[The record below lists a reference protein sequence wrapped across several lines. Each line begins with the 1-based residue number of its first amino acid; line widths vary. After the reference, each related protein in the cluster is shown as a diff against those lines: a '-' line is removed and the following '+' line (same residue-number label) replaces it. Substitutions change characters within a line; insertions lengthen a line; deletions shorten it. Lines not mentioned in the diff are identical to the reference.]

1 MSVVSLKAVSSS
13 KWGGQ
18 FWSKLKKTPE
28 SGPKWEK
35 LKDSDIWTDK
45 ATYGHLHAF
54 LAGRTQ
60 PVKSDAR
67 HLITAA
73 VGEVTTQSMQ
83 IGEESKVIMVGPPAG
98 VMSVAKPK
106 VLLFE
111 VELDWLV
118 DENFVA
124 LAAGDTTCSLII
136 TGEPKPTNMLLEAV
150 QRQGR

>member
-60 PVKSDAR
+60 PVKSEAQ
-67 HLITAA
+67 HLTTAA
-73 VGEVTTQSMQ
+73 VGRSPHNQCKSERSPRSSWWVHR
-83 IGEESKVIMVGPPAG
+83 
-98 VMSVAKPK
+98 
-106 VLLFE
+106 
-111 VELDWLV
+111 LV
-118 DENFVA
+118 
-124 LAAGDTTCSLII
+124 S
-136 TGEPKPTNMLLEAV
+136 
-150 QRQGR
+150 